1 MSSVVSRVE
10 SCCAIGHMSVLRVSV
25 MAAEPASP
33 RISGLNDA
41 ENTNDVEKCCILL
54 IIGSIGTS
62 LLVVVLFMFFGH
74 LVYNVDQTSIRY

>member
-1 MSSVVSRVE
+1 
-10 SCCAIGHMSVLRVSV
+10 MSVLRVSV
-25 MAAEPASP
+25 MAAEPASL

-41 ENTNDVEKCCILL
+41 ENTNHVEKCCILL